1 MVKNK
6 NLEDVTVEQLQAEA
20 RCIVHHPVFEEIG
33 KADSV
38 YILILLQNITAKR
51 FPGFRFLCYCL
62 LLFVTVISV
71 ARVCRGLD
79 RFLFFYQ
86 STAF

>member
-1 MVKNK
+1 MLQWNSCRQRP
-6 NLEDVTVEQLQAEA
+6 DVLSIIQCLRKLV
-20 RCIVHHPVFEEIG
+20 

>member
-1 MVKNK
+1 M
-6 NLEDVTVEQLQAEA
+6 
-20 RCIVHHPVFEEIG
+20 

-79 RFLFFYQ
+79 RFLFFTKALRFKRWKLGSPMTCALMFSSFRRLACFIYNKRV
-86 STAF
+86 